1 VNSLELIEFECEPAR
16 IGGQAASS
24 AADRAKS
31 RLFGAETRPV
41 RAAIAAMP
49 GWNGRR
55 PRRALVRP
63 SPACKNWRVTFR
75 IGRYEIEIVDLDYE
89 DYHQA

>member
-16 IGGQAASS
+16 IAGQAASS

-31 RLFGAETRPV
+31 RLFGAETRRV
-41 RAAIAAMP
+41 QAHHRGHA
-49 GWNGRR
+49 GLETGRQ

-63 SPACKNWRVTFR
+63 PRTCKNWRVAFR
-75 IGRYEIEIVDLDYE
+75 IDRDEIEIVDLDYE
-89 DYHQA
+89 DYR